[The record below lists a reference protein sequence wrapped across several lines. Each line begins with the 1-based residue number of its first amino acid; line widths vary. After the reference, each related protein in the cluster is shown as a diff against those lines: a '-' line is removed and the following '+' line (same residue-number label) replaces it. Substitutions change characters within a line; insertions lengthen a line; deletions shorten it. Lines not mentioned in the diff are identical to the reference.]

1 MSVSGMRLTH
11 QIWAQGFCH
20 DEFWATQGQV
30 GFVMQTD
37 LMSIPQQPGKARVV
51 EVVGAAG
58 AGKSTLCQALGEYPN
73 LFRLDN
79 FPDVRRLE
87 NAPFYLRNGLKLI
100 PKLQRL
106 DRSGSRQLSRR
117 EFAWL
122 TILHGWPALFRQAG
136 NDGAVIILDQGPIYL
151 MAELLLF
158 GPEYLGKDAAEFLWQ
173 DLYKQWCD
181 IITMVVWLDAPD
193 EILFDR
199 IRTRQQDHIV
209 KNESLPVVFGFL
221 ERYRRQYEVIMAGL
235 ASQASRPKVIRF
247 DTGSLSTQAIARQL
261 PVELNF

>member
-1 MSVSGMRLTH
+1 
-11 QIWAQGFCH
+11 
-20 DEFWATQGQV
+20 
-30 GFVMQTD
+30 MQTD
-37 LMSIPQQPGKARVV
+37 IMSTPQQPGKVSVV
-51 EVVGAAG
+51 EVVGVAG
-58 AGKSTLCQALGEYPN
+58 AGKSTLCQALGEYPK

-87 NAPFYLRNGLKLI
+87 NAPFYLGNGLKLI
-100 PKLQRL
+100 PKLLRL

-122 TILHGWPALFRQAG
+122 TILHGWPTLFRKAR
-136 NDGAVIILDQGPIYL
+136 NDGSVIILDQGPIYL

-158 GPEYLGKDAAEFLWQ
+158 GPEYLRKEAAEFLWQ
-173 DLYKQWCD
+173 DLYNQWRD

-193 EILFDR
+193 EILLDR

-209 KNESLPVVFGFL
+209 KNQPLQMVVEFL
-221 ERYRRQYEVIMAGL
+221 ARYRRQYEVIMAGL
-235 ASQASRPKVIRF
+235 ASQANSPKVLRF
-247 DTGSLSTQAIARQL
+247 DTGCLSTQAIARQL